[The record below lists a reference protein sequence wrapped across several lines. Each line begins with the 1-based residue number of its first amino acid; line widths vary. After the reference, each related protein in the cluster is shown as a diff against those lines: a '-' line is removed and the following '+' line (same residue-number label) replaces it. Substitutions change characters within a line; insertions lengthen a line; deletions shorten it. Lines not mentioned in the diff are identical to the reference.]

1 MKIRKFNESVN
12 KITQTKG
19 ILLKSS
25 VPVTNNID
33 IMRHIIDIQTESYKT
48 DKKNLTSNLINEL
61 TKIFGD
67 PNKRLRLEFSTK
79 VWCLNFNGLDFNVF
93 TAKGKGTGIE
103 VCDLSYEDVRN
114 GLKKEEIIE
123 FLDELYKIIND

>member
-67 PNKRLRLEFSTK
+67 PNKRLRLEFNTK

>member
-67 PNKRLRLEFSTK
+67 SNKRLRLEFSTK
-79 VWCLNFNGLDFNVF
+79 VWYLNFNGLDFNVF
-93 TAKGKGTGIE
+93 TAKGKGTWIE
-103 VCDLSYEDVRN
+103 VCDLS
-114 GLKKEEIIE
+114 L
-123 FLDELYKIIND
+123 